1 MGFFI
6 SLMIIFII
14 QRALL
19 LVLEF
24 FGVPYYY
31 IEMIINL
38 VLAFVF
44 TYWNFSRVRRQG
56 ILKDISF
63 HLNVC
68 IWYAVLTC
76 FDILWLAM

>member
-6 SLMIIFII
+6 SLMIIFVI

-44 TYWNFSRVRRQG
+44 TYWNFSRVHRKG

-68 IWYAVLTC
+68 IWYATLTC